1 MYLCH
6 FLTTV
11 DSVKPF
17 ASGSRVP
24 LFVDI
29 NTIFQKGDSILIL
42 IFHLMRDLGRH
53 RGKHHCSLMSL
64 TPITFDANT
73 FSCCGGSYFATIAVF
88 IISCRRPLNL
98 VGPPMPTSPSLF
110 ISATITYG
118 SEYVPLQNCLLPLSF
133 LPRGCCSCLHQHFRH
148 LLSELHHTSMGHACL
163 VCTQL
168 YIVTHL
174 VEGRVLQVPFFSNGS
189 LYTVPLLLSL
199 TPPFSVNE
207 TLMDLAIR
215 MLLTSSIRGHL
226 LSLKF
231 RLHMATRTPHRQNR
245 TGVIHGT
252 GLIPQHCKRV
262 KNYTK

>member
-1 MYLCH
+1 
-6 FLTTV
+6 
-11 DSVKPF
+11 
-17 ASGSRVP
+17 
-24 LFVDI
+24 
-29 NTIFQKGDSILIL
+29 
-42 IFHLMRDLGRH
+42 MRDLGRH

-110 ISATITYG
+110 TSATITAG

-133 LPRGCCSCLHQHFRH
+133 RPRGRCSCLHQHFQTFFFRV
-148 LLSELHHTSMGHACL
+148 TSHEHGACPP
-163 VCTQL
+163 
-168 YIVTHL
+168 
-174 VEGRVLQVPFFSNGS
+174 R
-189 LYTVPLLLSL
+189 LYTLVYCYTPCGRSGSTGSFLLQRIALHGPILALPYNTILSKRNIDGFRL
-199 TPPFSVNE
+199 YV
-207 TLMDLAIR
+207 L
-215 MLLTSSIRGHL
+215 LLTSSIRGHL

-231 RLHMATRTPHRQNR
+231 RPHVATRTPHRQNR

-262 KNYTK
+262 KKLYKMTKNLKGALHHLGARAYARNNNVQSAHMCTRRGCWAKNPRAC